1 MRGYLPV
8 TVEEISSF
16 LATKSMEC
24 GPLYAP
30 TIKFLTAN
38 SEMDEE
44 EGEFLLSMLAADEAL
59 EMREDSNQLGFILAL
74 EVSDQEI
81 SEHGENFVLLKDSAK
96 WESVQCAFSVSPDG
110 EELTWFA
117 TQEISPALEQWR
129 KGS

>member
-8 TVEEISSF
+8 TVEEIATF
-16 LATKSMEC
+16 LESQAMEC

-44 EGEFLLSMLAADEAL
+44 EGEFILSMLAADEAL
-59 EMREDSNQLGFILAL
+59 EMRTNTAKPGFILAL
-74 EVSDQEI
+74 EVSDPEI
-81 SEHGENFVLLKDSAK
+81 AEHGENFVILKDVAK
-96 WESVQCAFSVSPDG
+96 WESVQCAFLVSSDG

-117 TQEISPALEQWR
+117 TQEIKPALQEWLQD
-129 KGS
+129 

>member
-8 TVEEISSF
+8 TVEEIAAF
-16 LATKSMEC
+16 LESHSMEC

-59 EMREDSNQLGFILAL
+59 EMRANPKGAGFVLAI
-74 EVSDQEI
+74 EVSDPEI
-81 SEHGENFVLLKDSAK
+81 AEHGENFVILKDLAK
-96 WESVQCAFSVSPDG
+96 WENVQCAFLVSPDG

-117 TQEISPALEQWR
+117 TQEIKPALSDWLQ
-129 KGS
+129 G

>member
-8 TVEEISSF
+8 TVDEIAAF
-16 LATKSMEC
+16 LKVKTMEC

-38 SEMDEE
+38 SDMDEE
-44 EGEFLLSMLAADEAL
+44 EGEFSLSMLAADEAL
-59 EMREDSNQLGFILAL
+59 EMRANPESEGFILAL
-74 EVSDQEI
+74 EVSDAEI
-81 SEHGENFVLLKDSAK
+81 SEHGENFVILKDLAK

-117 TQEISPALEQWR
+117 TQEIEPALSDWLR
-129 KGS
+129 K

>member
-8 TVEEISSF
+8 TVDEIAAF
-16 LATKSMEC
+16 LKSKTMEC

-38 SEMDEE
+38 SDMDEE
-44 EGEFLLSMLAADEAL
+44 EGEFSLSMLAADEAL
-59 EMREDSNQLGFILAL
+59 EMRANSESEGFILAL
-74 EVSDQEI
+74 EVSDAEI
-81 SEHGENFVLLKDSAK
+81 SEHGENFVILKDLAK

-117 TQEISPALEQWR
+117 TQEIEPALSDWLS
-129 KGS
+129 K

>member
-8 TVEEISSF
+8 TVEEIAAF
-16 LATKSMEC
+16 LESQSMEC

-59 EMREDSNQLGFILAL
+59 EMRTNPTSAGFFLAL
-74 EVSDQEI
+74 EVSDPEI
-81 SEHGENFVLLKDSAK
+81 TEHGENFVILKDLAK
-96 WESVQCAFSVSPDG
+96 WENVQCAFLVSPDG

-117 TQEISPALEQWR
+117 TQEIKPALNEWLQ
-129 KGS
+129 G

>member
-8 TVEEISSF
+8 TVDEIAAF
-16 LATKSMEC
+16 LETQRMEC

-59 EMREDSNQLGFILAL
+59 EMRTSPENSAYILAL
-74 EVSDQEI
+74 EVADDEI
-81 SEHGENFVLLKDSAK
+81 AVHGENFVLLKDSAK
-96 WESVQCAFSVSPDG
+96 WQSVQCAFEVSADG

-117 TQEISPALEQWR
+117 TQEIKPALELWL
-129 KGS
+129 KG

>member
-8 TVEEISSF
+8 TVDEIAAF
-16 LATKSMEC
+16 LKSETMEC

-38 SEMDEE
+38 SDMDEE
-44 EGEFLLSMLAADEAL
+44 EGEFSLSMLAADEAL
-59 EMREDSNQLGFILAL
+59 EMRANSESEGFILAL
-74 EVSDQEI
+74 EVSDAEI
-81 SEHGENFVLLKDSAK
+81 SEHGENFVILKDLAK

-117 TQEISPALEQWR
+117 TQEIEPALSDWLR
-129 KGS
+129 K

>member
-8 TVEEISSF
+8 TVEEIAAF
-16 LATKSMEC
+16 LDSQTMEC

-59 EMREDSNQLGFILAL
+59 EMRANPANPGFILAL
-74 EVSDQEI
+74 EVNDPEI
-81 SEHGENFVLLKDSAK
+81 AEHGENFVVLKDLAK
-96 WESVQCAFSVSPDG
+96 WESVQCAFLVSPDG

-117 TQEISPALEQWR
+117 TQEIKPALQEWLQ
-129 KGS
+129 G

>member
-8 TVEEISSF
+8 TVDEIAAF
-16 LATKSMEC
+16 LKSETMEC

-38 SEMDEE
+38 SDMDEE
-44 EGEFLLSMLAADEAL
+44 EGEFSLSMLAADEAL
-59 EMREDSNQLGFILAL
+59 EMRANLESEGFILAL
-74 EVSDQEI
+74 EVSDAEI
-81 SEHGENFVLLKDSAK
+81 SEHGENFVILKDLAK

-117 TQEISPALEQWR
+117 TQEIEPALSDWLS
-129 KGS
+129 K

>member
-8 TVEEISSF
+8 TVEEITAF
-16 LATKSMEC
+16 LESQAMEC

-59 EMREDSNQLGFILAL
+59 EMRANPANPGFILAL
-74 EVSDQEI
+74 EVNDPEI
-81 SEHGENFVLLKDSAK
+81 AEHGENFVVLKDLAK
-96 WESVQCAFSVSPDG
+96 WESVQCAFLVSPDG

-117 TQEISPALEQWR
+117 TQEIKPALQEWLQ
-129 KGS
+129 G

>member
-8 TVEEISSF
+8 TVEEIAAF
-16 LATKSMEC
+16 LDSQMMEC

-44 EGEFLLSMLAADEAL
+44 EGEFLLSMLAAAEAL
-59 EMREDSNQLGFILAL
+59 EMRANPKGAGFILAL
-74 EVSDQEI
+74 EVSDPEI
-81 SEHGENFVLLKDSAK
+81 AEHGDNFVILKDLAK
-96 WESVQCAFSVSPDG
+96 WENVQCAFLVSPDG

-117 TQEISPALEQWR
+117 TQEIKPALSDWLQ
-129 KGS
+129 G